1 MLSSRG
7 ESSRSLLPLPDV
19 RQLPGL
25 ERLSLA
31 CALRDDWLAHAL
43 STQPADRPQA
53 EDAVTELYRRIGAP
67 RPRFV
72 WVPSPAAAR
81 SELRDDPQVFRPAR
95 LRSDTTPAHGADWP
109 LAARLASLQSDLR
122 TRMDAQISRAAPPW
136 QWYPSGLP
144 PARALSPEEAV
155 DAGVPLGHVLAATV
169 RDALAASV
177 RDAVRAPVR
186 TGLLPASG
194 DSSALTWYGQ
204 HDAHWIAHLDIQ
216 ARVGLARYRDSDTR
230 QLALWATLAR
240 STGWWW
246 PGRGRCVMAERPAE
260 VHTEPAPGGR
270 HGEVRLHHPDSP
282 AVRFADGAEL
292 YALSGTRVPAWV
304 ITDPTVERIHRE
316 TNVEVRRCAIERIG
330 WDCYI
335 EQAGLQLV
343 DSAADPGNPGSDLHL
358 YHVPRQVWGRPARV
372 LLVVNGSV
380 EPDGER
386 RRYGLGVPAHIGDP
400 VAAAGWSYGLT
411 GDQYSRLLRRT

>member
-1 MLSSRG
+1 
-7 ESSRSLLPLPDV
+7 
-19 RQLPGL
+19 
-25 ERLSLA
+25 
-31 CALRDDWLAHAL
+31 
-43 STQPADRPQA
+43 
-53 EDAVTELYRRIGAP
+53 
-67 RPRFV
+67 
-72 WVPSPAAAR
+72 
-81 SELRDDPQVFRPAR
+81 
-95 LRSDTTPAHGADWP
+95 
-109 LAARLASLQSDLR
+109 
-122 TRMDAQISRAAPPW
+122 MDARISRAAPPW

-144 PARALSPEEAV
+144 PARTLSPEEAI

-177 RDAVRAPVR
+177 SDAVRAPMR
-186 TGLLPASG
+186 TGLLPASD

-204 HDAHWIAHLDIQ
+204 HDAHWIAHHDIQ
-216 ARVGLARYRDSDTR
+216 ARIGLARYRDSDTR

-292 YALSGTRVPAWV
+292 YALNGTRVPAWV

-316 TNVEVRRCAIERIG
+316 ANVEVRRCAIERIG
-330 WDCYI
+330 WDCLHRTGRAAARR
-335 EQAGLQLV
+335 QRRRPRKPRLRPAPLPRTAAGLGP
-343 DSAADPGNPGSDLHL
+343 PGARTAR
-358 YHVPRQVWGRPARV
+358 RQRLRGTRRR
-372 LLVVNGSV
+372 
-380 EPDGER
+380 R